1 MVLVNMRYAVVAMVN
16 MSIISVRLML
26 CLKTMLT
33 GERESTLVWLVW
45 TLKMRF
51 REVRYMSMVM
61 GGLNA
66 IAVMIDTAC
75 NAAPH
80 TRYDSMFLPVTFK
93 SSFCIYTLVSLIV

>member
-1 MVLVNMRYAVVAMVN
+1 
-16 MSIISVRLML
+16 
-26 CLKTMLT
+26 
-33 GERESTLVWLVW
+33 
-45 TLKMRF
+45 
-51 REVRYMSMVM
+51 MSMVM